1 MHFYKLTHSSINQK
15 GLLQKDFLLWCHP
28 NIPYNNLNI
37 RKKIYLS
44 KFRARALSN
53 LPIQ

>member
-1 MHFYKLTHSSINQK
+1 MRKSNKKDDDQLIKT
-15 GLLQKDFLLWCHP
+15 GLGH
-28 NIPYNNLNI
+28 IPYNNLNI